1 MINFEQFITELTSS
15 KVAKPFF
22 PGTRDVQGGAAGDHL
37 WISPK
42 CKNDLN
48 KFCEESRDTTRA
60 FFEHWIA
67 NKGRP
72 AIFEYK
78 HKRTVGKWSLWVVEV
93 RMKQPAIHLFFREGM
108 LNVDDKT
115 GKAIKGKTKHRIYAA
130 VRAFEGYDEYKRVLN
145 GKKDVRGDI
154 PTKTDGSNRLIIPE
168 DLQRII
174 D

>member
-22 PGTRDVQGGAAGDHL
+22 PGTRDVRGGAAGDHL
-37 WISPK
+37 WTSPK
-42 CKNDLN
+42 CKNDL
-48 KFCEESRDTTRA
+48 KAFTKDSREATRA
-60 FFEHWIA
+60 FFQHWMD
-67 NKGRP
+67 NKGTTP
-72 AIFEYK
+72 IFEYK
-78 HKRTVGKWSLWVVEV
+78 HKRTVGKWPLWVVEV

-115 GKAIKGKTKHRIYAA
+115 GKDIKGKTKHRIYAA
-130 VRAFEGYDEYKRVLN
+130 VRAFEGYDKYKSVLN
-145 GKKDVRGDI
+145 GKEDISGDI
-154 PTKTDGSNRLIIPE
+154 PTKTDGSNRLIIPA

>member
-15 KVAKPFF
+15 KVSKPFE
-22 PGTRDVQGGAAGDHL
+22 RGGAAGDHL

-42 CKNDLN
+42 CNNDLN
-48 KFCEESRDTTRA
+48 KFRPESQDATRA
-60 FFEHWIA
+60 FFQHWMA
-67 NKGRP
+67 NKGTTP
-72 AIFEYK
+72 IFEYK
-78 HKRTVGKWSLWVVEV
+78 HKRTVGKWPLWVVEV
-93 RMKQPAIHLFFREGM
+93 RMKQPAIHFFFREGM

-115 GKAIKGKTKHRIYAA
+115 GKDIKGKPKNRIYAA
-130 VRAFEGYDEYKRVLN
+130 IRAFEGYDEYRRVLN
-145 GKKDVRGDI
+145 GKKDILGDI